1 MLSYRHHF
9 HAGNVAD
16 VLKHFCLYEVLNYYK
31 RKDKP
36 FLYLDTHAG
45 AGLYQRQ
52 DPRLGENREYAGGMD
67 ILFQA
72 ASLAA
77 PLAAFAQDMQ
87 NWLAQ
92 APAHS
97 VAGSPWIAAQ
107 MLRPGD
113 SLRACELHP
122 SDYPQLAANILRLRP
137 RRNLIEQS
145 DGFQSLIA
153 ALPPPQHRAVVLID
167 PPYEDKNDCQRLEH
181 SLKKAFARFPQA
193 CILVWYPL
201 LSHQGTHQ
209 LIHSLPVLAQH
220 YQLDYLQAT
229 HCVCAPGDKGFGM
242 YGSAMMIYNPPYTL
256 SQILADCAADLKQHF
271 AQDADADFILQSHSR

>member
-72 ASLAA
+72 AS
-77 PLAAFAQDMQ
+77 
-87 NWLAQ
+87 
-92 APAHS
+92 
-97 VAGSPWIAAQ
+97 
-107 MLRPGD
+107 
-113 SLRACELHP
+113 
-122 SDYPQLAANILRLRP
+122 

-209 LIHSLPVLAQH
+209 LIHSLPALAQH

-229 HCVCAPGDKGFGM
+229 HCVCAPSDKGFGM

-256 SQILADCAADLKQHF
+256 SQTLADCAADLKQHF